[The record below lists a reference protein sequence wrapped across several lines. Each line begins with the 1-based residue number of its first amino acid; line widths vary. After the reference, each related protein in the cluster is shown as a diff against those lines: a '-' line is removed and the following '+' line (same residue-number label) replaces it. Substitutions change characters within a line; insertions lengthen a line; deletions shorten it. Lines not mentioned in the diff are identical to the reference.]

1 MDNIVVYGDKDG
13 VVFRSRHEYKL
24 EKTGIP
30 AYKLIVEEGGEPVTT
45 TRLQVENSQYVIIMN
60 SVATGGCVGL
70 MITLNNTDPIIFHK
84 DQIVFRVECGSNDNK
99 ELISNDSNNKESITN
114 DTSKFPTNFTDTSA
128 IPEFSSNGTSKT
140 SSVFNK
146 YYVESKSK

>member
-1 MDNIVVYGDKDG
+1 MYGDKDG

-30 AYKLIVEEGGEPVTT
+30 AYKLIVEEGEKVVTT
-45 TRLQVENSQYVIIMN
+45 HLQVENSQYVIVIN
-60 SVATGGCVGL
+60 DVATGGCVGL
-70 MITLNNTDPIIFHK
+70 LITLNADTVIFHK
-84 DQIVFRVECGSNDNK
+84 DQIVFRVECGNIGCN
-99 ELISNDSNNKESITN
+99 NNKESITN
-114 DTSKFPTNFTDTSA
+114 DTSELSTNFTDTSA

-146 YYVESKSK
+146 YYVESKRK

>member
-30 AYKLIVEEGGEPVTT
+30 AYKLIVEEGGYVNEK
-45 TRLQVENSQYVIIMN
+45 LIKVENSQYVIIMN

-70 MITLNNTDPIIFHK
+70 LITLNIAEIVFNK
-84 DQIVFRVECGSNDNK
+84 DQTVFRVVSDK
-99 ELISNDSNNKESITN
+99 IARPLLIVTTTK
-114 DTSKFPTNFTDTSA
+114 
-128 IPEFSSNGTSKT
+128 KT
-140 SSVFNK
+140 KVIQLLVVKKNH
-146 YYVESKSK
+146 